1 MQIRYLNSVEENLK
15 KRSSDRLISM
25 LKRLDFVKE
34 GIRAETIRE
43 LEHLIADCS
52 RSSISEY
59 DVWTQADSK

>member
-52 RSSISEY
+52 
-59 DVWTQADSK
+59 